1 MGVRDDDAGAALVK
15 RIPVECYSRVCGY
28 WAPVR
33 NWNKGKRQEFAE
45 RVEYEVPKEAS
56 DEKVQKLDY

>member
-45 RVEYEVPKEAS
+45 RVEYEVPKEG
-56 DEKVQKLDY
+56 